1 MDSQTFFAFSFESG
15 GLRFISPRHAYPLCM
30 QGAVMVDLRPDWEGA
45 FKRPD
50 VPELLLLP
58 YTEMDQSIG
67 FLPQNRFLILG
78 DCVGL
83 RSKEVMIK
91 LIQLGFTNV
100 VSLAGGFL
108 DWERD
113 GFPILVDM
121 QERLTGSCMCQ
132 LKPRDAKKQPRTDKD
147 AIR

>member
-1 MDSQTFFAFSFESG
+1 MDKQSFFENSFESG
-15 GLRFISPRHAYPLCM
+15 GLRFISPRNAFPLCL

-50 VPELLLLP
+50 VPELMLLP
-58 YTEMDQSIG
+58 YTEIDQHIN
-67 FLPQNRFLILG
+67 LVPRDRFLILG

-83 RSKEVMIK
+83 RSKEVLIK
-91 LIQLGFTNV
+91 LLNLGFTNI
-100 VSLAGGFL
+100 VSMAGGFV

-113 GFPILVDM
+113 GLPIVVDM

-132 LKPRDAKKQPRTDKD
+132 LKPREKNKG
-147 AIR
+147 

>member
-1 MDSQTFFAFSFESG
+1 MDKQSFFENSFESW
-15 GLRFISPRHAYPLCM
+15 GLRFISPRNAFPLCL

-50 VPELLLLP
+50 VPELMLLP
-58 YTEMDQSIG
+58 YTEIDQHIN
-67 FLPQNRFLILG
+67 LVPRDRFLILG

-83 RSKEVMIK
+83 RSKEVLIK
-91 LIQLGFTNV
+91 LINLGFTNI
-100 VSLAGGFL
+100 VSMAGGFV

-113 GFPILVDM
+113 GLPIVVDM

-132 LKPRDAKKQPRTDKD
+132 LKPREKNKG
-147 AIR
+147 